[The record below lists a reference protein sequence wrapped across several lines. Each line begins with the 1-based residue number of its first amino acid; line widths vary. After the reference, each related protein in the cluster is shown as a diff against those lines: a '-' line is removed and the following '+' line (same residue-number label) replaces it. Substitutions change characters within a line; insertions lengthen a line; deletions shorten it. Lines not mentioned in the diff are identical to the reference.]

1 MTSEPSA
8 ANQPPTP
15 ENNVTPPGPA
25 QPAGPRPRSSGGRS
39 PAASG
44 TFYQIQIILGVAFL
58 LATLF
63 TAWTEPGLLPSSLSE
78 KLDAAL
84 AAQST
89 TPQPDWPTPT
99 ARPNPRIGIVAGHS
113 GNDPGAVCSDE
124 LGGTREV
131 DINLT
136 VAQKVKE
143 SLVAEGFDV
152 DLLAEFDPRLVG
164 YRALALV
171 SIHAD
176 SCQYVNDEATGFK
189 VAAALSTF
197 YPEQATRLTTCLRT
211 RYADITGMR
220 FHTGSVTNDMTNYHA
235 FGEINNETPAAII
248 EVGFLNLDRKIL
260 TEQPDL
266 LASGIT
272 AGILCFVRNE
282 DIAPSGAQEGAATP
296 TSLP

>member
-1 MTSEPSA
+1 MTAEPSP
-8 ANQPPTP
+8 ANQPPTSS
-15 ENNVTPPGPA
+15 NKAPA
-25 QPAGPRPRSSGGRS
+25 QAAGSSAAPPARQRKASG
-39 PAASG
+39 G
-44 TFYQIQIILGVAFL
+44 TFYLVQIVLGVAFL

-78 KLDAAL
+78 KLEAAL
-84 AAQST
+84 ATQSS
-89 TPQPDWPTPT
+89 TPQPNWPTPT
-99 ARPNPRIGIVAGHS
+99 ARPNPSIGIVAGHS
-113 GNDPGAVCSDE
+113 GNDPGAVCPDE

-136 VAQKVKE
+136 VAQMVKE
-143 SLVAEGFDV
+143 SLNAEGYDV

-164 YRALALV
+164 YRSLALV

-176 SCQYVNDEATGFK
+176 SCQYINDEAMGFK
-189 VAAALSTF
+189 VAAALSTS

-220 FHTGSVTNDMTNYHA
+220 FHAGSVTNDMTNYHA
-235 FGEINNETPAAII
+235 FGEINSDTPAAII
-248 EVGFLNLDRKIL
+248 EVGFMNLDRKIL

-266 LASGIT
+266 LARGIT

-282 DIAPSGAQEGAATP
+282 DISEGTTTPSTVP
-296 TSLP
+296 